1 MRLPLVLTGLLLAT
15 SACASPPMRGVP
27 YQAPL
32 PFQTFTVTGNAD
44 TVSASV
50 YIAASSNQLTLSTG
64 NWPSWAPGATVCVPG
79 AGQSY
84 TTNAAGTTWVAG
96 TSYVIGDLVN
106 WNGLML
112 TPFRNNSDTYFQ
124 LADWFSVLGGVTATD
139 LETTIVSV
147 AGSTAT
153 LATNA
158 STTVTSGSPSTCWYG
173 LDDTSAFNSAV
184 QAANAAWVSGPS
196 NEVDVA
202 NVGTYQVGN
211 VPILSH
217 VHLSIANS
225 TTIRPTMPIGSHA
238 MFLLRNADG
247 SLSSG
252 CSVTGNWTADYT
264 GVQAQNYS
272 AGTWSP
278 RTIGAVYVDAAADWA
293 VRGVTGNNLTG
304 GNVVQI
310 TPTAANID
318 PIRGAVTNITST
330 QSSGFGQSGYGTV
343 QDDGSTA
350 TVFDSIV
357 NHGIGRALNLETDDS
372 GNGTRTLAGVDA
384 SNIQEVGGSAPIYQE
399 ALGIYAHANNIYDV
413 SVYGVSG
420 TAGGCGAVIGYTA
433 GTVGSV
439 ANFTINGLRVVG
451 GGYAVSI
458 GNNDVV
464 TAGSISTGTFDGCT
478 TINQSNGKPYAAAL
492 FTAGLTYSNCTA
504 SNGGNSG
511 FQSVFF
517 DGSQGSQATGT
528 VTLTNCTSTNNGG
541 GAGVT
546 TSYGFENNYVQ
557 HLVANGSTAAGA
569 GSQTFGLYAGAR
581 TDATLNSCNIT
592 QTTGP
597 GTIIVH

>member
-15 SACASPPMRGVP
+15 SACASPPVRGVP

-173 LDDTSAFNSAV
+173 LDDTSAFNSAI
-184 QAANAAWVSGPS
+184 QAANAAWVSGEGQNVVVVP
-196 NEVDVA
+196 
-202 NVGTYQVGN
+202 NVGTYQVQAIP
-211 VPILSH
+211 VLSH
-217 VHLSIANS
+217 VKLSMAGV
-225 TTIRPTMPIGSHA
+225 TVRPSMPFGVRPL
-238 MFLLRNADG
+238 FLLRNADG

-252 CSVTGNWTADYT
+252 CSIVGPWTADFT
-264 GVQAQNYS
+264 GVQAQSYS
-272 AGTWSP
+272 AGTWT
-278 RTIGAVYVDAAADWA
+278 RKGIGAVNVDAAADLA
-293 VRGVTGNNLTG
+293 VTGCTGLNLTG
-304 GNVVQI
+304 GNVVGLM
-310 TPTAANID
+310 PTAANVN
-318 PIRGAVTNITST
+318 PIRGAVTGITCT
-330 QSSGFGQSGYGTV
+330 QSSGYGQAGFGAV

-350 TVFDSIV
+350 VSFSDITSYS
-357 NHGIGRALNLETDDS
+357 IGRALNCETDDS
-372 GNGTRTLAGVDA
+372 VNGARILSGVVA
-384 SNIQEVGGSAPIYQE
+384 SNIQQVGSGAPINQE
-399 ALGIYAHANNIYDV
+399 AVGIYAHSNTIYDV
-413 SVYGVSG
+413 TVSGVSG
-420 TAGGCGAVIGYTA
+420 TGGGCGLVVGYTA
-433 GTVGSV
+433 GSAGSV
-439 ANFTINGLRVVG
+439 SNFTINGLRVVG
-451 GGYAVSI
+451 GGYAVQVS
-458 GNNDVV
+458 NNCVV
-464 TAGSISTGTFDGCT
+464 TNGIIQNGVFSGSTAV
-478 TINQSNGKPYAAAL
+478 NQSNAKPFATAL
-492 FTAGLTYSNCTA
+492 FTAGLTYQNCT
-504 SNGGNSG
+504 STNGGNSG

-517 DGSQGSQATGT
+517 DGTQGALANGTATF
-528 VTLTNCTSTNNGG
+528 TNCTSTNNGN
-541 GAGVT
+541 GVLT
-546 TSYGFENNYVQ
+546 TYGYENNYVQ
-557 HLVANGSTAAGA
+557 FLNMTSCTSTVGAN
-569 GSQTFGLYAGAR
+569 QTFDLYLGTNTSAVLTGCSLPQIR
-581 TDATLNSCNIT
+581 
-592 QTTGP
+592 GP
-597 GTIIVH
+597 GSHN